1 MLGTGFLR
9 HIYRNT
15 VHRGV
20 ISWAEL
26 LLSLASETGC
36 DLSDDI
42 KCASQGLVG
51 YWESLC
57 FQVAH
62 QQRIQAS
69 MAENLLRN
77 KIQEFLGIECEEFF
91 LQCEP
96 GACEQIWQRRDRFLS
111 LGFRNILNYNFD
123 RTLSFT
129 KDSTPPR
136 IEPSNTNSLVGRK
149 YKSAKLHGMPP
160 GNVWHPHGDLGAK
173 GTILLGIR
181 QYGLQISELEKSRV
195 KFKSEE
201 SEDKHYD
208 EDEWYKVAVNAPLVL
223 LGLGL
228 SPDEWDIW
236 WFLTN
241 RTRNHSKL
249 EPRQEPRLYRLVAI
263 NDADSNA
270 VDWLNIGQHRII
282 DLCADSWDEAWERF
296 YECFS

>member
-1 MLGTGFLR
+1 
-9 HIYRNT
+9 
-15 VHRGV
+15 
-20 ISWAEL
+20 
-26 LLSLASETGC
+26 
-36 DLSDDI
+36 
-42 KCASQGLVG
+42 
-51 YWESLC
+51 
-57 FQVAH
+57 
-62 QQRIQAS
+62 
-69 MAENLLRN
+69 
-77 KIQEFLGIECEEFF
+77 
-91 LQCEP
+91 
-96 GACEQIWQRRDRFLS
+96 
-111 LGFRNILNYNFD
+111 
-123 RTLSFT
+123 
-129 KDSTPPR
+129 
-136 IEPSNTNSLVGRK
+136 
-149 YKSAKLHGMPP
+149 MPP

-201 SEDKHYD
+201 SEDKNYD